1 MGLNYNVWLP
11 HLKFT
16 LQTIAITYPS
26 HPNDVSKRKYY
37 DLIQNIPVFFP
48 LDPIGKNFLN
58 LLDKYPV
65 TPYLS
70 SRMSFMKW
78 IHFIFN
84 KIHEQ
89 LEQPIDE
96 FYDSLEKYYDEY
108 KCVSYLS
115 TVLLGDD
122 FTALPRDIITNL
134 ALYWITLFFWHSL
147 AFLFRNLFA
156 LWSLYLIQCT

>member
-1 MGLNYNVWLP
+1 MGLNHNVWLP

-16 LQTIAITYPS
+16 LQTIAITYPA
-26 HPNDVSKRKYY
+26 HPNDVSKKKYY
-37 DLIQNIPVFFP
+37 DFIQNLPVFFP
-48 LDPIGKNFLN
+48 LEPIGKNFLK

-78 IHFIFN
+78 IHFILN

-89 LEQPIDE
+89 LEQPVDE

-108 KCVSYLS
+108 KPKEIRNKELIKTRQRYIQFGVA
-115 TVLLGDD
+115 LL
-122 FTALPRDIITNL
+122 IIGGIF
-134 ALYWITLFFWHSL
+134 YV
-147 AFLFRNLFA
+147 
-156 LWSLYLIQCT
+156 YKK

>member
-1 MGLNYNVWLP
+1 MGLNHNVWLP

-26 HPNDVSKRKYY
+26 HPNDVSKKKYY
-37 DLIQNIPVFFP
+37 DFIQNLPVFFP
-48 LDPIGKNFLN
+48 LEPFGKNFLK

-78 IHFIFN
+78 THFILN

-89 LEQPIDE
+89 LEQPVDD

-108 KCVSYLS
+108 KPKEIRNKELIKTRQRYIQFGIA
-115 TVLLGDD
+115 LL
-122 FTALPRDIITNL
+122 IIGGIF
-134 ALYWITLFFWHSL
+134 YV
-147 AFLFRNLFA
+147 
-156 LWSLYLIQCT
+156 YKK

>member
-1 MGLNYNVWLP
+1 MGLNHNVWLP

-16 LQTIAITYPS
+16 LQTIAITYPAR
-26 HPNDVSKRKYY
+26 PNDVSKRKYY
-37 DLIQNIPVFFP
+37 DLIQNLPVFFP
-48 LDPIGKNFLN
+48 LEPIGKNFLN

-78 IHFIFN
+78 VHFIFN

-89 LEQPIDE
+89 LEEPVED

-108 KCVSYLS
+108 KPKEMRNKDLIETRKRYIQIAS
-115 TVLLGDD
+115 TVLLVSAIVY
-122 FTALPRDIITNL
+122 F
-134 ALYWITLFFWHSL
+134 YKK
-147 AFLFRNLFA
+147 
-156 LWSLYLIQCT
+156 

>member
-16 LQTIAITYPS
+16 LQTMAITYPK
-26 HPNDVSKRKYY
+26 HPNDVSIKKYY
-37 DLIQNIPVFFP
+37 DFIQNLPIFIPM
-48 LDPIGKNFLN
+48 DPIGNNFLD

-84 KIHEQ
+84 KINKKLKKEEIGFYED
-89 LEQPIDE
+89 LEN
-96 FYDSLEKYYDEY
+96 YYEEY
-108 KCVSYLS
+108 KPKEMKNKELAKTRKKYIEGGIF
-115 TVLLGDD
+115 VLLIL
-122 FTALPRDIITNL
+122 TII
-134 ALYWITLFFWHSL
+134 YFY
-147 AFLFRNLFA
+147 RK
-156 LWSLYLIQCT
+156 

>member
-1 MGLNYNVWLP
+1 MGLNSNVWLP

-16 LQTIAITYPS
+16 LQTIAITYPAR
-26 HPNDVSKRKYY
+26 PNDVSKRKYY
-37 DLIQNIPVFFP
+37 DLVQNLPVLFP
-48 LDPIGKNFLN
+48 LNPTGKNFLR

-89 LEQPIDE
+89 LDQPVDE

-108 KCVSYLS
+108 KPKEIRNKEIIKTRKKYIQF
-115 TVLLGDD
+115 G
-122 FTALPRDIITNL
+122 TALLIIFGII
-134 ALYWITLFFWHSL
+134 YI
-147 AFLFRNLFA
+147 
-156 LWSLYLIQCT
+156 YKK

>member
-16 LQTIAITYPS
+16 LQTMAITYPK
-26 HPNDVSKRKYY
+26 HPNEVSIKKYY
-37 DLIQNIPVFFP
+37 DFIQNLPVFIP
-48 LDPIGKNFLN
+48 MDPIGNNFLE

-84 KIHEQ
+84 KINKKLKKEEIGFYED
-89 LEQPIDE
+89 LEN
-96 FYDSLEKYYDEY
+96 YYEEY
-108 KCVSYLS
+108 KPKEMKNKVVAKTRQKYIEGGVVILMIL
-115 TVLLGDD
+115 T
-122 FTALPRDIITNL
+122 II
-134 ALYWITLFFWHSL
+134 YFY
-147 AFLFRNLFA
+147 RK
-156 LWSLYLIQCT
+156 

>member
-16 LQTIAITYPS
+16 LQTMAITYPK
-26 HPNDVSKRKYY
+26 HPNDVSIKKYY
-37 DLIQNIPVFFP
+37 DFIQNLPIFIPME
-48 LDPIGKNFLN
+48 PIGNHFLE

-84 KIHEQ
+84 KINKKIKKPQ
-89 LEQPIDE
+89 TE
-96 FYDSLEKYYDEY
+96 FYEDLEKYYEEY
-108 KCVSYLS
+108 KPKDMKNKEIAKTRKKYIELGIVG
-115 TVLLGDD
+115 LL
-122 FTALPRDIITNL
+122 
-134 ALYWITLFFWHSL
+134 
-147 AFLFRNLFA
+147 FLTIFYFYRK
-156 LWSLYLIQCT
+156 

>member
-1 MGLNYNVWLP
+1 MGLNHNIWLP

-16 LQTIAITYPS
+16 LQTIAITYPA
-26 HPNDVSKRKYY
+26 HPNDVSKKKYY
-37 DLIQNIPVFFP
+37 DFIQNLPVFFP
-48 LDPIGKNFLN
+48 LEPFGENYLK

-78 IHFIFN
+78 IHFILN

-89 LEQPIDE
+89 LEQPVDE

-108 KCVSYLS
+108 KPKEIRNKESIKTKGKDIYN
-115 TVLLGDD
+115 LL
-122 FTALPRDIITNL
+122 LR
-134 ALYWITLFFWHSL
+134 Y
-147 AFLFRNLFA
+147 
-156 LWSLYLIQCT
+156 